1 MFLIISL
8 ILSQMISIN
17 KEISK
22 QQSELDTV
30 LQLRQDAVCP
40 YCKQK
45 LDQQHILELEN
56 KFLQR
61 KDFLENKL
69 GQMEKELQENQD
81 KKNEFLNRIKQ
92 SRI

>member
-61 KDFLENKL
+61 KDFWRINLVKW
-69 GQMEKELQENQD
+69 KRSY
-81 KKNEFLNRIKQ
+81 KRIKIRKM
-92 SRI
+92 SF

>member
-1 MFLIISL
+1 MELEDVSDN
-8 ILSQMISIN
+8 LSNIKSEMISIN

-30 LQLRQDAVCP
+30 LQLKQDAVCP

-69 GQMEKELQENQD
+69 GQMEKEH
-81 KKNEFLNRIKQ
+81 KRIKIRKM
-92 SRI
+92 SF